1 MIDYA
6 EIPQD
11 ALDYYAKVEREVIDE
26 ENHNNPVLAEVKLKK
41 FVSTSKGRN
50 RKRKAL
56 KEVTLIRYGY
66 HYHYPHLFRWDV
78 AGLELLGD
86 LPDVETRLQEIILG
100 NQAYD
105 LNSQRTTRFRA

>member
-11 ALDYYAKVEREVIDE
+11 AKDYYAALDHEVI
-26 ENHNNPVLAEVKLKK
+26 AEVYCNDEVLSQIKLHK
-41 FVSTSKGRN
+41 FVSTSKGKG
-50 RKRKAL
+50 RKRHRV
-56 KEVTLIRYGY
+56 KEVTLIKYG
-66 HYHYPHLFRWDV
+66 HNYHYPHRFNWWI

-86 LPDVETRLQEIILG
+86 QEDVETKLQEIILG

-105 LNSQRTTRFRA
+105 MNSLRLVSF